1 MGFPVSGD
9 NFFGRQ
15 NEIKE
20 ALYYLDRGN
29 SIALFGL
36 RRIGKSS
43 LLIELAEKYE
53 AKDDHTVIQ
62 LDVEEYSTLSTF
74 YKKVYSKLPMSLK
87 EKMSQKLTNLPK
99 KIRGFLGI
107 KELEVPDTF
116 LIKFDENNQDFRNYW
131 EDISNSF
138 QEIFT
143 DGNQKILLF
152 IDELPYFL
160 ENLNEYNQKKD
171 SQIILATLRA
181 WRNRGVIMAI
191 AGSIQIN
198 HFIEKLGLSS
208 KLLAGLNRIHVLP
221 YSHEEALGLMKALID
236 GENKQID
243 EKLLQKAL
251 TLLLD
256 YVPLFIQYFVKE
268 FIQNEP
274 KTEEDILELYE
285 TKVLPK
291 IYDDF
296 FDQFEERFKN
306 LKKEVENG
314 KVIAEKIFNELEE
327 KTEIDNTTLREEFE
341 NYDEVRHRLLM
352 GDFLIALPRNKIKF
366 SLNYVKFWWTQRKS

>member
-62 LDVEEYSTLSTF
+62 LDVEEYTTLSTF

-160 ENLNEYNQKKD
+160 ENLNEDNQKKD
-171 SQIILATLRA
+171 SQIVLATLRA

-285 TKVLPK
+285 AKVLPK